1 MGKIIPLILL
11 FTMVLCSSSI
21 DSQIKQK
28 ERELHHQKI
37 EYEKMDKKLAT
48 MASKIINAQEEKTTL
63 SNKISELK
71 MRIETNKNS
80 YKELQNKQKNVDEQL
95 ERINAE
101 ISEKQEK
108 FISLVA
114 EKFSMALVLEE
125 LNQPTSE
132 SIMLQETY
140 AIYAQ
145 ENEREIKLLKE
156 NIKELK
162 IKEEYFQSKKENI
175 QRVLAN
181 YQTEQEELKS
191 KKYEKVLLLKALAR
205 DKVIYRE
212 RFDKIRST
220 QRALQRKLAS
230 LKIIKSDKIFE
241 EIEAKRL
248 AKAQQEAERIEK
260 LNRVETTREQDIQQP
275 PIAQPVAIEENKA
288 YLEEQ
293 QQAKGERERERAE
306 YQRHIPKVARYQ
318 GRRTISPLEGSRLI
332 KKFGTY
338 IDPIYKF
345 KIFNKSITL
354 KSSHKGAKVKSI
366 LRGRIV
372 FAEDSGGMLGRVVII
387 EHDNQLHTI
396 YAKLAR
402 LAPGIHVGKQVS
414 KGSILGKVNKI
425 LMFEVTKN
433 NKHMDPLK
441 LIKL

>member
-1 MGKIIPLILL
+1 MRKILL
-11 FTMVLCSSSI
+11 VIVLFTIVLSSSTI
-21 DSQIKQK
+21 DSKIEQKKREIKN
-28 ERELHHQKI
+28 QKI
-37 EYEKMDKKLAT
+37 EYDKMDKKLSTIAI
-48 MASKIINAQEEKTTL
+48 KIIDAKTEKSRLT
-63 SNKISELK
+63 NKISELEE
-71 MRIETNKNS
+71 RIERNKNS
-80 YKELQNKQKNVDEQL
+80 QKELQDKQKIVNEQIDSL
-95 ERINAE
+95 SRE
-101 ISEKQEK
+101 ITIKQEK

-114 EKFSMALVLEE
+114 KKFSMALVLEE

-145 ENEREIKLLKE
+145 ENERAIKLLKAD
-156 NIKELK
+156 IKELK

-175 QRVLAN
+175 QRVLSS
-181 YQTEQEELKS
+181 YQIEHEELKS
-191 KKYEKVLLLKALAR
+191 KKYEKGLLLKALAR
-205 DKVIYRE
+205 DKAIYRK

-220 QRALQRKLAS
+220 QRALQKKLSS

-248 AKAQQEAERIEK
+248 AEAQRIEA
-260 LNRVETTREQDIQQP
+260 LNTAE
-275 PIAQPVAIEENKA
+275 A
-288 YLEEQ
+288 
-293 QQAKGERERERAE
+293 EREREIQRREREANEARFVEQQREKEERERE
-306 YQRHIPKVARYQ
+306 YQRRMPKVATRH
-318 GRRTISPLEGSRLI
+318 GEKTISPLAGSRLI

-354 KSSHKGAKVKSI
+354 KSSHKGAKVKSV
-366 LRGRIV
+366 LRGRVV

-402 LAPGIHVGKQVS
+402 LAPGIHVGKEVL
-414 KGSILGKVNKI
+414 KGSILGKVNKS

-433 NKHMDPLK
+433 NKHMNPLK

>member
-1 MGKIIPLILL
+1 MRKIIPLILL
-11 FTMVLCSSSI
+11 FTMVLFSSSI
-21 DSQIKQK
+21 DSQIAQKKQ
-28 ERELHHQKI
+28 ELHHQKI
-37 EYEKMDKKLAT
+37 EYDKMDKKLAT
-48 MASKIINAQEEKTTL
+48 MASKIIHAEEEKTTL
-63 SNKISELK
+63 SNKISDLK
-71 MRIETNKNS
+71 IRIETNKNS
-80 YKELQNKQKNVDEQL
+80 YKELQEKQKMVDEQL
-95 ERINAE
+95 DIINEE
-101 ISEKQEK
+101 IAKKQEK

-132 SIMLQETY
+132 SVMLQETY

-145 ENEREIKLLKE
+145 ENEEEIKLLKDE
-156 NIKELK
+156 IKALK
-162 IKEEYFQSKKENI
+162 IKKEYFQSKKENI
-175 QRVLAN
+175 QRVLASYEN
-181 YQTEQEELKS
+181 EYEELKR

-205 DKVIYRE
+205 DKAIYRE
-212 RFDKIRST
+212 RFDTIRRT
-220 QRALQRKLAS
+220 KRALQHKLS
-230 LKIIKSDKIFE
+230 RLKIIKSDKIFE

-248 AKAQQEAERIEK
+248 AKAQREAERIKE
-260 LNRVETTREQDIQQP
+260 LNRVETLREKEIQQP

-288 YLEEQ
+288 YLAEQ
-293 QQAKGERERERAE
+293 QQAKGERERAE
-306 YQRHIPKVARYQ
+306 YQRHMPKVAKYH
-318 GRRTISPLEGSRLI
+318 GRKTISPLEGSRLI

-354 KSSHKGAKVKSI
+354 KSPHKGAKVKSI

-402 LAPGIHVGKQVS
+402 LAPGIHVGKEVS

>member
-11 FTMVLCSSSI
+11 FTMVLFSSSI

-63 SNKISELK
+63 SNKISKLK

-80 YKELQNKQKNVDEQL
+80 YKKLQNKQKDIDEKL
-95 ERINAE
+95 DSLNTE
-101 ISEKQEK
+101 ITEKQEK

-181 YQTEQEELKS
+181 YQAEHEELKS
-191 KKYEKVLLLKALAR
+191 KKYEKVLLLKALTR

-248 AKAQQEAERIEK
+248 AKAQRIEER
-260 LNRVETTREQDIQQP
+260 NRVETIREQDIQQP
-275 PIAQPVAIEENKA
+275 PIAQPIAIEENNV

-293 QQAKGERERERAE
+293 QQAKGERERAE
-306 YQRHIPKVARYQ
+306 YQRRMPKIAKYH
-318 GRRTISPLEGSRLI
+318 GRKTISPLEGSRLI

-387 EHDNQLHTI
+387 EHANQLHTI

-441 LIKL
+441 LIEL